1 MNRRLRAPTGM
12 AACSLAL
19 TLTLSACLVG
29 PNYHQPQAVISP
41 RFKELAGWKL
51 GTPGDTIDRGAWWS
65 VYCDPELDGLEA
77 EVAISN
83 QSLKATEAAYRQAR
97 ALTAQASAAL
107 LPTLGLNAGAS
118 RSRDTVGTSDG
129 RDLFDLQGQASWDL
143 DIWGKIRRTV
153 ESNAATAQA
162 DAADLA
168 AAKLSLQGLVATDY
182 FQLRGA
188 DALQSLLDR
197 TVANYQRALTIVQNQ
212 YDAGTAARSALITAQ
227 TQVQTAQAQAV
238 NVGVVR
244 AELEHALAVL
254 TGKPPAALSVAPGVL
269 ASVVPVL
276 PPSVPARLQERRPD
290 IAAAERRMQAQNA
303 LIGVAVAAYYPDI
316 SLSAAFGYSNAQL
329 GSLFSVPS
337 RVWSLG
343 AAAGETL
350 FDGGARSAKEEAA
363 EAAYDESVA
372 NYRQTVLSALQGVE
386 DQLSTLRILDHE
398 AELQAR
404 AVASSLQAVEITMN
418 EYRAGTIDY
427 TSVVTAE
434 AIALG
439 DQETALSI
447 QQQRLVASALLIQ
460 DLGGGWTRADLPSA
474 DTRAAL
480 P

>member
-1 MNRRLRAPTGM
+1 M
-12 AACSLAL
+12 
-19 TLTLSACLVG
+19 
-29 PNYHQPQAVISP
+29 
-41 RFKELAGWKL
+41 
-51 GTPGDTIDRGAWWS
+51 
-65 VYCDPELDGLEA
+65 
-77 EVAISN
+77 
-83 QSLKATEAAYRQAR
+83 
-97 ALTAQASAAL
+97 
-107 LPTLGLNAGAS
+107 
-118 RSRDTVGTSDG
+118 
-129 RDLFDLQGQASWDL
+129 
-143 DIWGKIRRTV
+143 
-153 ESNAATAQA
+153 
-162 DAADLA
+162 
-168 AAKLSLQGLVATDY
+168 
-182 FQLRGA
+182 
-188 DALQSLLDR
+188 
-197 TVANYQRALTIVQNQ
+197 
-212 YDAGTAARSALITAQ
+212 
-227 TQVQTAQAQAV
+227 

-254 TGKPPAALSVAPGVL
+254 TGKPPAALSVVPGVL
-269 ASVVPVL
+269 ASVVPVP
-276 PPSVPARLQERRPD
+276 PPSVPARLLERRPD

-329 GSLFSVPS
+329 GSLFSVQS